1 MQSQTTHLQ
10 KPSLNKGCNTTP
22 LQKGGGPLPGLGSIQ
37 TATEMT
43 FLGLNQPPIFTVI

>member
-10 KPSLNKGCNTTP
+10 KPSLNKGTKP
-22 LQKGGGPLPGLGSIQ
+22 LQKGGGPLPGPGSIH

-43 FLGLNQPPIFTVI
+43 FLGLN